1 MRRILLPAL
10 LSLVF
15 TLPSPAS
22 AGEVQQWTN
31 SFGMSFSLIPAG
43 KTVIGRY
50 GWAGVE
56 PRREITLSRDFGM
69 GTTEVTQGQWKA
81 VMDGKNPSEPFLGDD
96 LPVNRVSWN
105 DAQAFVRKLNELDAP
120 RRYRLPTSA
129 EWEHAYRAGS
139 QATWITGDGTPAFPE
154 SLREYEWFGPDR
166 KTHPV
171 AQKKPNDWGLYD
183 MGGNV
188 REWVQDFWQH
198 DYYGSM
204 PAADPAGPKAGNMRV
219 WRGGSYEDPLETCSF
234 VNRDGDKP
242 TARNKWTG
250 FRVVLEGDSLRSALD
265 GDSLRSALDGGQK
278 AEAAPEAK
286 GAVPAGVPAAYVPIL
301 DNMHALLTQHQPDRD
316 WQDGEY
322 GVMERW
328 RGNAGPEALSSV
340 GWSLLDL
347 NGDGRKELL
356 ISPVHVQNGKA
367 TGQEIYALYTEKDG
381 KAFLVQEGTSRSC
394 FALMNGG
401 LLKHSGSGGA
411 MMQILGICGLSAD
424 GTKLVWHD
432 YWFTAS
438 RNEAHEIGY
447 YWNDKGTTD
456 RNASQEIPKAAFEKA
471 EEALVRQN
479 TEAEFALFKDWRAD
493 GAVQTGD
500 PAQPAAAS
508 GVRIR
513 WADEALKGA
522 LTHETFAATKNQ
534 PQIEVAICAE
544 RSVKNVKV
552 LKLDFA
558 DVDEN
563 GKIRFNIAEMFHK
576 DTLEPR
582 HPLVIAIAFFEN
594 IPQYGV
600 SCEDESGRVHRFAI
614 TQSGKD
620 GSLQLMPF

>member
-1 MRRILLPAL
+1 MRRIFLPL
-10 LSLVF
+10 FLSLAF
-15 TLPSPAS
+15 GLSSPAS
-22 AGEVQQWTN
+22 ASEPLPQWTN
-31 SFGMSFSLIPAG
+31 SFGMSFRLIPAG
-43 KTVIGRY
+43 KSVIGRY

-56 PRREITLSRDFGM
+56 PRREVAISREFGM

-81 VMDGKNPSEPFLGDD
+81 VMGGKNPSEPFLGND

-105 DAQAFVRKLNELDAP
+105 DAQAFIKKLNELDAP

-139 QATWITGDGTPAFPE
+139 QATWITGDGTPACPQ

-204 PAADPAGPKAGNMRV
+204 PATDPAGPKAGNQRV
-219 WRGGSYEDPLETCSF
+219 WRGASYEDPLEACSF
-234 VNRDGDKP
+234 VGRDCDKP

-250 FRVVLEGDSLRSALD
+250 FRVVLEGEYLRSEL
-265 GDSLRSALDGGQK
+265 GGAQK
-278 AEAAPEAK
+278 AEAAQPAPEAK
-286 GAVPAGVPAAYVPIL
+286 GAVPAHVPAAYVPVL
-301 DNMHALLTQHQPDRD
+301 DNMHGILTQHEPDRE

-328 RGNAGPEALSSV
+328 RGQAGPEALASV
-340 GWSLLDL
+340 GWALLDL

-356 ISPVHVQNGKA
+356 LSPVQVQNGKA

-381 KAFLVQEGTSRSC
+381 KAFLVQEGTTRNC
-394 FALMNGG
+394 FALMNGN
-401 LLKHSGSGGA
+401 LLKHHGSGGA
-411 MMQILGICGLSAD
+411 MMHILGICGLSAD
-424 GTKLVWHD
+424 GTLVWHD
-432 YWFTAS
+432 YWFTDS
-438 RNEAHEIGY
+438 KNEAHEIGY

-456 RNASQEIPKAAFEKA
+456 KSISQEIPKAAFEKA

-479 TEAEFALFKDWRAD
+479 AEAEFSLFKDWRAAD
-493 GAVQTGD
+493 AAQTAQ
-500 PAQPAAAS
+500 PAQPAASA
-508 GVRIR
+508 VRIR

-522 LTHETFAATKNQ
+522 LDHETFAATKGQ
-534 PQIEVAICAE
+534 PQIEVAICANSTV
-544 RSVKNVKV
+544 RNVKV
-552 LKLDFA
+552 LQLDFMG
-558 DVDEN
+558 VDDS
-563 GKIRFNIAEMFHK
+563 GKVSFNSTELFRKAA
-576 DTLEPR
+576 LEPR
-582 HPLVIAIAFFEN
+582 YPLVIAIAFFEN

-600 SCEDESGRVHRFAI
+600 SYEDENGRVHRFAI

-620 GSLQLMPF
+620 GSLELMPF